1 MVRLHFLLLLG
12 GGSVLGLPQ
21 EPLSSAINFPGSEL
35 EAQALAFVE
44 DAEKQLEADAIEATF
59 ASWNYESNITEHN
72 QQISLAAAK
81 KSGLLTKKL
90 GKEAQAFDLTQ
101 LKGEDVRRKLK
112 LMKNLGTSALP
123 DAKLERFNQ
132 LVSDM
137 GSTYSKAKVPKL
149 GGSELWSLEPE
160 LTEVMAS
167 SRDPDELQYYWEQWR
182 EKSGKMI
189 KGNYHE
195 YIDLYNE
202 AAKLNGFSDASMMK
216 VDPYESKTFIQEME
230 DTWQGLKPLYEKLH
244 AYVRNKLAAQY
255 PGKVQP
261 GGALPAHLL
270 GNMWA
275 QQWTNIGD
283 ILKPYPGKPN
293 LNVTGAM
300 LSQGWNQ
307 KIMFEKAED
316 FFTSMGLQPM
326 PKEFWEGSILE
337 KPDDGRELTCHAS
350 AWDFYN
356 GKDYRIKQCTR
367 VNQEDFITVNH
378 EMGHIQYYLQY
389 SDQSYF
395 YRTGAN
401 PGFHEGVADIL
412 SLAVG
417 TAEYFQRLGLVGEE
431 VDVADEETNINILFD
446 MALER
451 IAFLPF
457 GYLVDKFRW
466 DVYSGVTSKED
477 MNCHWWKLR
486 NQIQGLEPPSKRSK
500 DHFDPGAKYHVAG
513 DVGYVRY
520 FTAFIYEFQFYRAMC
535 LQSGRYVP
543 GDPKKPLHRC
553 NFYGSVEAGDK
564 LKEMLVLGASRPWKE
579 AMMKMTGQPEMSTK
593 AIREYFEPLEKWLEE
608 QNSAAGVSVGW
619 GATDMS
625 RLCSGGDG
633 RAQPETPQ
641 PEPETEPE
649 GEPES
654 EPEAEPEAEAEAEA
668 EPSRGG
674 APASIAAATS
684 LLLIL
689 IALLAL

>member
-1 MVRLHFLLLLG
+1 MVRPHFLLLVAG
-12 GGSVLGLPQ
+12 GAVLGLPQ

-35 EAQALAFVE
+35 EAKATAFVE

-59 ASWNYESNITEHN
+59 ASWNYESNITDHN

-81 KSGLLTKKL
+81 KSGLLVKKL

-101 LKGEDVRRKLK
+101 VKNEDVKRKLK
-112 LMKNLGTSALP
+112 LMRNLGTSALP
-123 DAKLERFNQ
+123 EAKLGRFNQ

-137 GSTYSKAKVPKL
+137 GSTYSKAKVTKR
-149 GGSELWSLEPE
+149 GGSDLWSLEPE
-160 LTEVMAS
+160 LTEIMAS

-275 QQWTNIGD
+275 QQWNNIGD
-283 ILKPYPGKPN
+283 ILKPYPSKPN

-300 LSQGWNQ
+300 ISQGWNQ
-307 KIMFEKAED
+307 KKMFEKAEE
-316 FFTSMGLQPM
+316 FFTSMGLKPM
-326 PKEFWEGSILE
+326 PQEFWEGSILQ
-337 KPDDGRELTCHAS
+337 KPEDGRDLTCHAS

-389 SDQSYF
+389 SGQSYF

-466 DVYSGVTSKED
+466 DVYSGVTSKEE

-593 AIREYFEPLEKWLEE
+593 AIREYFEPLEKWLDE

-625 RLCSGGDG
+625 RLCGGGDG

-649 GEPES
+649 VEPES
-654 EPEAEPEAEAEAEA
+654 EPEAEPEAEAEAE
-668 EPSRGG
+668 PSRGG
-674 APASIAAATS
+674 AASSAATIS
-684 LLLIL
+684 LFLVLVIT
-689 IALLAL
+689 LAL

>member
-1 MVRLHFLLLLG
+1 MVRLHFLLLVA
-12 GGSVLGLPQ
+12 GSVLGLPQ

-35 EAQALAFVE
+35 EAKASAFVE

-59 ASWNYESNITEHN
+59 ASWNYESNITDHN
-72 QQISLAAAK
+72 QQISLAASK

-101 LKGEDVRRKLK
+101 VKNEDVRRKLK

-123 DAKLERFNQ
+123 EAKLERFNQ

-137 GSTYSKAKVPKL
+137 GSTYSKAKVLKR
-149 GGSELWSLEPE
+149 GGSEFWSLEPE

-195 YIDLYNE
+195 YVDLYNE

-378 EMGHIQYYLQY
+378 EMGHIQYFLQY
-389 SDQSYF
+389 SGQSYF
-395 YRTGAN
+395 FRTGAN

-466 DVYSGVTSKED
+466 DVYSGVTSKEE

-500 DHFDPGAKYHVAG
+500 DQFDPGAKYHIAG

-553 NFYGSVEAGDK
+553 NFYGSVEAGNK

-625 RLCSGGDG
+625 RLCGGGDG
-633 RAQPETPQ
+633 HAQPETPQ
-641 PEPETEPE
+641 SEPETEPE
-649 GEPES
+649 VEPES

-674 APASIAAATS
+674 AAAVSAVTTS
-684 LLLIL
+684 LLLFL
-689 IALLAL
+689 VALAL